1 MARVTPDQLRQMKA
15 RGERIPMLT
24 AYDYPTAQI
33 LDAAGLP
40 ILLVGDSMGMV
51 VLGYPTTLPVTV
63 DDIIRHAQAVV
74 RGTEHALIVADLP
87 FGAFQVST
95 EETMRAAVRIMKE
108 AQPQAV
114 KLEGGR
120 RVAASVRALTEAGIP
135 VMGHVGLTPQSVNVT
150 GGFRVQGKT
159 EQAARILLDDVAA
172 LEDAGAF
179 AVVLELVPAELSRL
193 ITERT
198 SIPTIGIGAGPY
210 CDGEVQVVHDILGLF
225 PDFTPRHTRHF
236 GELGAAMRQA
246 AESYVAE
253 VRDRSFPTAAQSAKI
268 DAAVIAALRADDADN
283 DADDTADSRDSGDAT
298 SAAVDTQPH
307 NGAQA
312 TGRAADQSASQAEP
326 QIEPEADGYAPPKT
340 KKG

>member
-1 MARVTPDQLRQMKA
+1 MPRVTPDQLRQMKA

-87 FGAFQVST
+87 FGAFQVSP
-95 EETMRAAVRIMKE
+95 EDTMRAAVRIMKE

-135 VMGHVGLTPQSVNVT
+135 VMGHVGLTPQSVNAT
-150 GGFRVQGKT
+150 GGWRVQGKT
-159 EQAARILLDDVAA
+159 EQTARALLDDVKA
-172 LEDAGAF
+172 LEDASAF
-179 AVVLELVPAELSRL
+179 AVVLELVPAELARL
-193 ITERT
+193 VTERV
-198 SIPTIGIGAGPY
+198 SIPTIGIGSGLF
-210 CDGEVQVVHDILGLF
+210 CDGEVQVVHDIMGLF
-225 PDFTPRHTRHF
+225 PDFTPRHTRHYA
-236 GELGAAMRQA
+236 ELGAAMREA
-246 AESYVAE
+246 AQTYAAE
-253 VRDRSFPTAAQSAKI
+253 VRERKFPTAAQSAKI
-268 DAAVIAALRADDADN
+268 DPAVIEALRAG
-283 DADDTADSRDSGDAT
+283 DSAGSAESAAAGNAGDAQP
-298 SAAVDTQPH
+298 SA
-307 NGAQA
+307 NG
-312 TGRAADQSASQAEP
+312 QSEP
-326 QIEPEADGYAPPKT
+326 QGEPEADGYAPPKA